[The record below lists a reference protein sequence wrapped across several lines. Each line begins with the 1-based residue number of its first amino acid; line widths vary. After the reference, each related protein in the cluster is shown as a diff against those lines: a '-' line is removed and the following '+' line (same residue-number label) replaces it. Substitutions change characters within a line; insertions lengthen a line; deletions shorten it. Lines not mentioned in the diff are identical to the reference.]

1 MGKDI
6 ILEIW
11 EIRELLDNAIEN
23 HDITIYDKA
32 MKRFKYLLDNDIHQT
47 TVSTLSVNREYESEE
62 EVVYDRDVNFSMIL
76 ADIALSKK
84 YVLGEQ
90 KSDEDFQF
98 SSLLE
103 VVWYTKQMIDIFK
116 RNIRLNINTKEVE
129 VLKNAIVQN
138 LKSCCEYY
146 NHFKPHKAIIYERA
160 TIHRLYNE
168 FIKEYGDE
176 NEHKI

>member
-11 EIRELLDNAIEN
+11 EIRELLDKAIEN
-23 HDITIYDKA
+23 QDLKIYDKA
-32 MKRFKYLLDNDIHQT
+32 MKRFKHLLDNDIHQT
-47 TVSTLSVNREYESEE
+47 TVATLSINREYESEE
-62 EVVYDRDVNFSMIL
+62 EVVYDRDVNFAMIMS
-76 ADIALSKK
+76 DICLSKK

-90 KSDEDFQF
+90 KSDDSFQF

-116 RNIRLNINTKEVE
+116 RNIKQNINNEE
-129 VLKNAIVQN
+129 IRILRDAIVYN
-138 LKSCCEYY
+138 LKSCCEHYSCY
-146 NHFKPHKAIIYERA
+146 KPHKAIIYERA
-160 TIHRLYNE
+160 TIRRLLNE
-168 FIKEYGDE
+168 FIQEYGDE